1 MSLAGHCSGALSQN
15 ATQTHGAC
23 DVTAGFADPFDVRR
37 DVTLDNPQYRL
48 LGWPLMA
55 GKLDWA
61 LLRRLRAVHKEMRN
75 LNYAASD
82 HRLLLVEG
90 EMDSDPSL
98 SRVC

>member
-1 MSLAGHCSGALSQN
+1 M
-15 ATQTHGAC
+15 
-23 DVTAGFADPFDVRR
+23 TAGFADPFDVRR

-75 LNYAASD
+75 LDYAASD